1 MKKKIMPIILLFIIF
16 PVFGE
21 PSLSEKQ
28 RLAVI
33 NKMTETESLEEC
45 SYLAS
50 YKGNFTGSGKD
61 EFLIFLGRKYKE
73 KEKRQPSI
81 RNTVVAIFSGEELI
95 VIYKVPYYTSL
106 DKGCYESGKLGKG
119 TSQGWI
125 KDYNGNGLDE
135 LLFTESYGSFMIWET
150 FEFINGRFKKT
161 FDFPHCIDIKSY
173 DDSKKEITIIHY
185 LYTDSKGYY
194 KNVEKKL
201 VWNEKAKEYSVLDDE

>member
-61 EFLIFLGRKYKE
+61 EFLIFWEENIRK
-73 KEKRQPSI
+73 KRRGSHQFA
-81 RNTVVAIFSGEELI
+81 T
-95 VIYKVPYYTSL
+95 
-106 DKGCYESGKLGKG
+106 
-119 TSQGWI
+119 Q
-125 KDYNGNGLDE
+125 
-135 LLFTESYGSFMIWET
+135 LLQFFQV
-150 FEFINGRFKKT
+150 
-161 FDFPHCIDIKSY
+161 
-173 DDSKKEITIIHY
+173 
-185 LYTDSKGYY
+185 
-194 KNVEKKL
+194 KN
-201 VWNEKAKEYSVLDDE
+201 